1 MGGRDGDAIEFQVKG
16 GAGVVNHRDGVAQVG
31 RGAGDAVDA
40 HVAHAPDNYQVLDA
54 LLVEDGL
61 QFGLAERV
69 DEMFEHHRLVGA
81 VEDFGVQPRAVGARS
96 EERCGV
102 GGEFVADVH
111 HRITGLAKRLNQPC
125 GVVRCGVGAHQRPL
139 ALGEVVVLDIDYDE
153 CLLGHD
159 CFLEVCVGCGMKYWR
174 GPSVRG
180 LAAPTIEG
188 GKLTMGVERAVA
200 ELGVLIYPG
209 AQMAAVHGL
218 TDLFGV
224 ANRIADEHQAAQLPL
239 LRVSHWQ
246 VEGDQVPE
254 RVYDTHPGPAGALVA
269 VLIPPSIGGF
279 SEGQAPQGL
288 IRWLRQQHANGATLG
303 GVCVGS
309 ILLAE
314 SGLLD
319 GRSATTHWTSAKA
332 FAERYPAIKL
342 KADTPIVDDGD
353 LITTAGLM
361 AWSELGLRLVN
372 RLLGPS
378 IATGTARFLVVE
390 HSDSASECG
399 SNFSP
404 ILSHGDAS
412 ILKVQHWLQ
421 STGATDVS
429 LAAMAE
435 RAGLEERTF
444 LRRFRAA
451 TGLKPTEYCQHL
463 RVGKAREML
472 EFTNGT
478 IDHIAWTVG
487 YQDPSAFR
495 ATFKKITGLAPS
507 DYRGRFGVTPTAVV
521 AR

>member
-1 MGGRDGDAIEFQVKG
+1 MA
-16 GAGVVNHRDGVAQVG
+16 
-31 RGAGDAVDA
+31 
-40 HVAHAPDNYQVLDA
+40 
-54 LLVEDGL
+54 
-61 QFGLAERV
+61 AER
-69 DEMFEHHRLVGA
+69 
-81 VEDFGVQPRAVGARS
+81 
-96 EERCGV
+96 
-102 GGEFVADVH
+102 
-111 HRITGLAKRLNQPC
+111 I
-125 GVVRCGVGAHQRPL
+125 
-139 ALGEVVVLDIDYDE
+139 
-153 CLLGHD
+153 
-159 CFLEVCVGCGMKYWR
+159 
-174 GPSVRG
+174 
-180 LAAPTIEG
+180 
-188 GKLTMGVERAVA
+188 VA

-224 ANRIADEHQAAQLPL
+224 ANRIAAEHQAAQLPL
-239 LRVSHWQ
+239 LRISHWQ
-246 VEGDQVPE
+246 VDGDQPPV
-254 RVYDTHPGPAGALVA
+254 RVYDSLPGAENGLLA
-269 VLIPPSIGGF
+269 VLIPPSIAGF
-279 SEGQAPQGL
+279 SAAQMPAGL
-288 IRWLRQQHANGATLG
+288 IPWLREQHARGATLG

-309 ILLAE
+309 WLLAE

-332 FAERYPAIKL
+332 FAECYPNIRL

-361 AWSELGLRLVN
+361 AWSELGLRLVD

-378 IATGTARFLVVE
+378 IASSTARFLVVE

-399 SNFSP
+399 SNFAP
-404 ILSHGDAS
+404 ILNHGDGA

-421 STGATDVS
+421 GNGATDVS
-429 LAAMAE
+429 LTAMAE

-487 YQDPSAFR
+487 YQDPGAFR

-507 DYRGRFGVTPTAVV
+507 EYRTRFGVSPPPTV
-521 AR
+521 AK

>member
-1 MGGRDGDAIEFQVKG
+1 MGAEKAAGAPAI
-16 GAGVVNHRDGVAQVG
+16 
-31 RGAGDAVDA
+31 
-40 HVAHAPDNYQVLDA
+40 
-54 LLVEDGL
+54 
-61 QFGLAERV
+61 
-69 DEMFEHHRLVGA
+69 
-81 VEDFGVQPRAVGARS
+81 S
-96 EERCGV
+96 
-102 GGEFVADVH
+102 
-111 HRITGLAKRLNQPC
+111 
-125 GVVRCGVGAHQRPL
+125 
-139 ALGEVVVLDIDYDE
+139 
-153 CLLGHD
+153 
-159 CFLEVCVGCGMKYWR
+159 
-174 GPSVRG
+174 
-180 LAAPTIEG
+180 
-188 GKLTMGVERAVA
+188 

-218 TDLFGV
+218 TDLFAV
-224 ANRIADEHQAAQLPL
+224 ANRIAAEHQSAQLPL

-246 VEGDQVPE
+246 VEGDQAPQ
-254 RVYDTHPGPAGALVA
+254 RVFDSGPGGEGALLA

-279 SEGQAPQGL
+279 SAAQMPTGL
-288 IRWLRQQHANGATLG
+288 LQWLRDQHARGATLG

-309 ILLAE
+309 LLLAE

-332 FAERYPAIKL
+332 FAERYPKIRL

-361 AWSELGLRLVN
+361 AWSELGLRLVD

-390 HSDSASECG
+390 HSDSASACG
-399 SNFSP
+399 SNFAP
-404 ILSHGDAS
+404 ILSHGDAP

-421 STGATDVS
+421 GTGATEVS
-429 LAAMAE
+429 LTTMAE

-487 YQDPSAFR
+487 YQDPGAFR
-495 ATFKKITGLAPS
+495 AIFKKVTGLAPS
-507 DYRGRFGVTPTAVV
+507 EYRARFGST
-521 AR
+521 R

>member
-1 MGGRDGDAIEFQVKG
+1 MDAKP
-16 GAGVVNHRDGVAQVG
+16 AVV
-31 RGAGDAVDA
+31 
-40 HVAHAPDNYQVLDA
+40 
-54 LLVEDGL
+54 
-61 QFGLAERV
+61 
-69 DEMFEHHRLVGA
+69 
-81 VEDFGVQPRAVGARS
+81 
-96 EERCGV
+96 
-102 GGEFVADVH
+102 
-111 HRITGLAKRLNQPC
+111 
-125 GVVRCGVGAHQRPL
+125 
-139 ALGEVVVLDIDYDE
+139 
-153 CLLGHD
+153 
-159 CFLEVCVGCGMKYWR
+159 
-174 GPSVRG
+174 
-180 LAAPTIEG
+180 
-188 GKLTMGVERAVA
+188 

-218 TDLFGV
+218 TDLFAV
-224 ANRIADEHQAAQLPL
+224 ANRVAAEYQSAQLPR

-246 VEGDQVPE
+246 VEGDQPPV
-254 RVYDTHPGPAGALVA
+254 RVHDSNPGAETGLVA
-269 VLIPPSIGGF
+269 VVIPPSIGGF
-279 SEGQAPQGL
+279 SAAQVSVGL
-288 IRWLRQQHANGATLG
+288 IHWLREQHARGATLG

-309 ILLAE
+309 LLLAE

-332 FAERYPAIKL
+332 FAERYPHIKL

-361 AWSELGLRLVN
+361 AWSELGLRLVD

-378 IATGTARFLVVE
+378 IASATARFLVVE
-390 HSDSASECG
+390 HSDSASACG
-399 SNFSP
+399 SNFAP
-404 ILSHGDAS
+404 ILNHGDAA

-421 STGATDVS
+421 GNGATDVS
-429 LAAMAE
+429 LTAMAE

-487 YQDPSAFR
+487 YQDPGAFR

-507 DYRGRFGVTPTAVV
+507 EYRTRFGVSPPPAV
-521 AR
+521 AK

>member
-1 MGGRDGDAIEFQVKG
+1 MS
-16 GAGVVNHRDGVAQVG
+16 
-31 RGAGDAVDA
+31 
-40 HVAHAPDNYQVLDA
+40 
-54 LLVEDGL
+54 L
-61 QFGLAERV
+61 QR
-69 DEMFEHHRLVGA
+69 
-81 VEDFGVQPRAVGARS
+81 
-96 EERCGV
+96 
-102 GGEFVADVH
+102 
-111 HRITGLAKRLNQPC
+111 T
-125 GVVRCGVGAHQRPL
+125 
-139 ALGEVVVLDIDYDE
+139 
-153 CLLGHD
+153 
-159 CFLEVCVGCGMKYWR
+159 
-174 GPSVRG
+174 
-180 LAAPTIEG
+180 
-188 GKLTMGVERAVA
+188 VA

-224 ANRIADEHQAAQLPL
+224 ANRIAAEHQAAQLPL

-246 VEGDQVPE
+246 VSDDLPPT
-254 RVYDTHPGPAGALVA
+254 RVYDSHPAPENSLVA
-269 VLIPPSIGGF
+269 VLIPPSIAGF
-279 SEGQAPQGL
+279 TEGQAPPSLFQ
-288 IRWLRQQHANGATLG
+288 WLREQHASGATLG

-319 GRSATTHWTSAKA
+319 GRSATTHWTSAKG

-361 AWSELGLRLVN
+361 AWSELGLRLVD

-404 ILSHGDAS
+404 ILNHGDAA

-421 STGATDVS
+421 GTGATEVS
-429 LAAMAE
+429 LAAMAA

-495 ATFKKITGLAPS
+495 ATFRKITGLAPS
-507 DYRGRFGVTPTAVV
+507 DYRNRFGVGAGQS
-521 AR
+521 